1 MVRSLKSDAEPK
13 TGQRLRRS
21 VCVVIVL
28 RRRGTITESLRPL
41 CSYTSYVRLYVNYV
55 RYVLIKAMCSSLS
68 LKHEQSAYHDGVGE
82 VPVGLALQAHGAEL
96 RSHVALGRGL
106 VEGGLLDA
114 SHLGDHKEGKHT
126 LQGGGGTTCWK
137 DRR

>member
-1 MVRSLKSDAEPK
+1 
-13 TGQRLRRS
+13 
-21 VCVVIVL
+21 
-28 RRRGTITESLRPL
+28 
-41 CSYTSYVRLYVNYV
+41 
-55 RYVLIKAMCSSLS
+55 MCGSLS

-126 LQGGGGTTCWK
+126 LQGGGGEQRVGRTDVNNELCLRSIVKNNGIKVITF
-137 DRR
+137 